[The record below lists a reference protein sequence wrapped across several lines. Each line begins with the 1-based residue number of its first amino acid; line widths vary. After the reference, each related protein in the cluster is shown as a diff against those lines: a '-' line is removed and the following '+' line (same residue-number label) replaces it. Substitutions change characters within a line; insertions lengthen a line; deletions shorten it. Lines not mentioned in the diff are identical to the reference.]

1 MEKQRSPLISVVIPA
16 YNHEKFIGPAIESVL
31 SQSVDDFELIIIDD
45 GSTDNTATVIKSYK
59 DPRLHYFHQENQDA
73 YNTIN
78 RGLGKA
84 RGRYISILNSDD
96 MYRPERFTR
105 ILNFIEE
112 QEEKG
117 KKVAAVFT
125 DVIPVSDDGEVF
137 IDPDFG
143 WNLWHKKNR
152 DFYFEI
158 KNLYIAFLKGNF
170 MVTTSNLFMS
180 AEAVKKVGKFSAL
193 RYFHDYDYIFR
204 LMLAFPKEVH
214 YMAEEKLVSYRI
226 HPGNTLGEAAI
237 IGRKQDQE
245 LITKYMCAAVPE
257 ESRAAVQAGAERIV
271 ELGRELQEVS
281 NQLASHPEPGV
292 RWAFA
297 TLQQS
302 LWRWMK
308 KKTARR

>member
-112 QEEKG
+112 QEE
-117 KKVAAVFT
+117 
-125 DVIPVSDDGEVF
+125 
-137 IDPDFG
+137 
-143 WNLWHKKNR
+143 
-152 DFYFEI
+152 
-158 KNLYIAFLKGNF
+158 
-170 MVTTSNLFMS
+170 
-180 AEAVKKVGKFSAL
+180 
-193 RYFHDYDYIFR
+193 
-204 LMLAFPKEVH
+204 
-214 YMAEEKLVSYRI
+214 
-226 HPGNTLGEAAI
+226 
-237 IGRKQDQE
+237 
-245 LITKYMCAAVPE
+245 
-257 ESRAAVQAGAERIV
+257 
-271 ELGRELQEVS
+271 
-281 NQLASHPEPGV
+281 
-292 RWAFA
+292 
-297 TLQQS
+297 
-302 LWRWMK
+302 
-308 KKTARR
+308 